1 MERKASLERSIR
13 FAEFEVDPR
22 AGELR
27 RLGVKVRLQEQPFQ
41 VLAML
46 LEHPGEVVTREEL
59 QQRIWPAATFVDFEN
74 GLNKAINKLRGAL
87 GDSAETPRFV
97 ETLPRHG
104 YRFNASIDRV
114 VEQQDKDLA
123 KGGHVGVP
131 PQSRRWLA
139 AVGGAVI
146 LGSLIFSLNL
156 AGLRERL
163 FENTAARPI
172 QSLAVLPLVNLSGDP
187 SQEYFA
193 DGMTETL
200 ITELGKLGAF
210 RVISRTSA
218 MHYKASKKL
227 LPEIAQE
234 LNVDAIVE
242 TAVLRSENRVRITTK
257 LIRVVP
263 EKQLWA
269 ESYERDL
276 RDILVLQGDVARAIA
291 REVHLRL
298 SPESQIRLA
307 RGRRQVNP
315 EAYDAYLKG
324 RHEASKWTAEG
335 RRKSIEYFEQ
345 SIQKDPTYAE
355 AWAGLANVYGLK
367 SLTEMRRY
375 ALSDAA
381 YLKARQA
388 TLRALA
394 LDETV
399 PEAHTALALV
409 STGEW
414 AWGVARKELQRAIAL
429 DPNNAEAHQFFG
441 YYFIGMGRYD
451 EAVAEMQRAVELDP
465 FEGNKRNSLGAALFF
480 ARRYDEALEQYRQ
493 TPDPD
498 VNSEPRHRRMAE
510 IYARKGMRKEVI
522 TEVLTALRLAGKKDL
537 AVLVEQ
543 KYLSAGYAEA
553 RKTWLRGDI
562 RELQRNAKDGQIPSF
577 HIAGDYALLGEKD
590 KAFEW
595 LEKAFQERDPILVSI
610 NGTERLADLR
620 SDPRFQDLLRRMGLP
635 P

>member
-1 MERKASLERSIR
+1 MACRC
-13 FAEFEVDPR
+13 V
-22 AGELR
+22 R
-27 RLGVKVRLQEQPFQ
+27 RL
-41 VLAML
+41 
-46 LEHPGEVVTREEL
+46 
-59 QQRIWPAATFVDFEN
+59 N
-74 GLNKAINKLRGAL
+74 GLNRAINKLREAL
-87 GDSAETPRFV
+87 GDSAENPRFV

-104 YRFNASIDRV
+104 YRFIASIDRV
-114 VEQQDKDLA
+114 GEEQRGHLA
-123 KGGHVGVP
+123 RGGHIRVP
-131 PQSRRWLA
+131 PQRRRWLA

-146 LGSLIFSLNL
+146 LGALVFSLNM

-163 FENTAARPI
+163 FGSTAPRPI
-172 QSLAVLPLVNLSGDP
+172 QSVAVLPLVNLSGDP

-193 DGMTETL
+193 DGMTEAL
-200 ITELGKLGAF
+200 ITELGKLGAV

-227 LPEIAQE
+227 LPEIARE

-242 TAVLRSENRVRITTK
+242 GAVLRSETRVRITRK

-291 REVHLRL
+291 REVHFQL
-298 SPESQIRLA
+298 SPENQIRLA
-307 RGRRQVNP
+307 SGRRPVNL

-324 RHEASKWTAEG
+324 RNEVSKFTAAG

-355 AWAGLANVYGLK
+355 AWAGLAI
-367 SLTEMRRY
+367 MY
-375 ALSDAA
+375 AVAA
-381 YLKARQA
+381 YPQARQA
-388 TLRALA
+388 ALRALE

-409 STGEW
+409 LGREW
-414 AWGVARKELQRAIAL
+414 AWGAQRKELQRAIAL
-429 DPNNAEAHQFFG
+429 DPNNAEAHQVSG
-441 YYFIGMGRYD
+441 YNFITMGQYD
-451 EAVAEMQRAVELDP
+451 EAVAEMQRALELDP
-465 FEGNKRNSLGAALFF
+465 FEGNKRNSLGAALFL
-480 ARRYDEALEQYRQ
+480 ARRDDEALEQFRQ

-498 VNSEPRHRRMAE
+498 VNSESRHRRMAE
-510 IYARKGMRKEVI
+510 IYARKGMQKEAI

-553 RKTWLRGDI
+553 WQTWLRGDI
-562 RELQRNAKDGQIPSF
+562 RELQRNAKDGQIPRVL
-577 HIAGDYALLGEKD
+577 IARDYALLGEKD
-590 KAFEW
+590 KALEW
-595 LEKAFQERDPILVSI
+595 LEKAFQERDPALPII
-610 NGTERLADLR
+610 KPYGERYWGLQ

>member
-1 MERKASLERSIR
+1 MERNASPEQSIR
-13 FAEFEVDPR
+13 FAEFKVDPR

-27 RLGVKVRLQEQPFQ
+27 KLGVKIKLQEQPLQ

-59 QQRIWPAATFVDFEN
+59 QQRIWPADTSVDFEN
-74 GLNKAINKLRGAL
+74 GLNKAINKLREAL
-87 GDSAETPRFV
+87 GDSAENPRFV

-104 YRFNASIDRV
+104 YRFIASLDRV
-114 VEQQDKDLA
+114 VEQQGGHLA
-123 KGGHVGVP
+123 EGRHVGVP

-139 AVGGAVI
+139 AVGGAAI

-163 FENTAARPI
+163 FGNTAARPI
-172 QSLAVLPLVNLSGDP
+172 QSIAVLPLVNLSGDAT
-187 SQEYFA
+187 QEYFA
-193 DGMTETL
+193 DGMTEAL
-200 ITELGKLGAF
+200 ITELGRLGAF

-218 MHYKASKKL
+218 MHYKASKKT
-227 LPEIAQE
+227 LPEIARE

-242 TAVLRSENRVRITTK
+242 GAVLRSENRVRITTK
-257 LIRVVP
+257 LIRATP
-263 EKQLWA
+263 ENQLWA

-276 RDILVLQGDVARAIA
+276 RDTLLLQGDIARAIA
-291 REVHLRL
+291 REVHIML

-307 RGRRQVNP
+307 SGRRQVNL
-315 EAYDAYLKG
+315 EAYDIYLKG
-324 RHEASKWTAEG
+324 RYEASKWTAEG
-335 RRKSIEYFEQ
+335 RRKSIQYFEQ

-355 AWAGLANVYGLK
+355 AWAGLANVYGLN
-367 SLTEMRRY
+367 
-375 ALSDAA
+375 AA
-381 YLKARQA
+381 YRLQA
-388 TLRALA
+388 MQAALRALE

-409 STGEW
+409 KHWEW
-414 AWGVARKELQRAIAL
+414 VWGAARKELQRAIAL
-429 DPNNAEAHQFFG
+429 DPNNAEAHQFSG
-441 YYFIGMGRYD
+441 YNFIYMGRYD

-465 FEGNKRNSLGAALFF
+465 FEGNKRNSLGAALLF
-480 ARRYDEALEQYRQ
+480 ARRDDEALEQYRQ
-493 TPDPD
+493 VPDPD
-498 VNSEPRHRRMAE
+498 VNSETRHSRMAE
-510 IYARKGMRKEVI
+510 IYARKGMRKEAI
-522 TEVLTALRLAGKKDL
+522 NEVLTALRLAGEKDL

-562 RELQRNAKDGQIPSF
+562 RELQRNAKDGQIRSF
-577 HIAGDYALLGEKD
+577 RIAGDYAWLGEKD

-595 LEKAFQERDPILVSI
+595 LEKAFQERDPALI
-610 NGTERLADLR
+610 NIKSAGERFWDLQ
-620 SDPRFQDLLRRMGLP
+620 SDPRFQDLLRRMSLP

>member
-1 MERKASLERSIR
+1 MERKASLEQSIR

-27 RLGVKVRLQEQPFQ
+27 KLGVKIKLQEQPFQ

-59 QQRIWPAATFVDFEN
+59 QQRIWPADTLVDFEN
-74 GLNKAINKLRGAL
+74 GLNKAINKLREAL
-87 GDSAETPRFV
+87 GDAAENPRFV

-104 YRFNASIDRV
+104 YRFIASIDRV
-114 VEQQDKDLA
+114 VEQQRGHLA

-131 PQSRRWLA
+131 PKSRRWLA
-139 AVGGAVI
+139 AVGGAAL
-146 LGSLIFSLNL
+146 LGSLLFSLNM

-163 FENTAARPI
+163 FGNTAARPI

-193 DGMTETL
+193 DGMTEAL
-200 ITELGKLGAF
+200 ITELGRPGTF

-218 MHYKASKKL
+218 MHYKASKKP
-227 LPEIAQE
+227 LPEIARE
-234 LNVDAIVE
+234 LNVDGFVE
-242 TAVLRSENRVRITTK
+242 GAVLRSENRVRITTK

-276 RDILVLQGDVARAIA
+276 GDILVLQGDVARAIA
-291 REVHLRL
+291 REVHILL
-298 SPESQIRLA
+298 SLQSQIRLA
-307 RGRRQVNP
+307 SGRRQVNL

-324 RHEASKWTAEG
+324 RYEASKWTAEG
-335 RRKSIEYFEQ
+335 FRKSIQYFAQ

-355 AWAGLANVYGLK
+355 AWAGLATGYARAGSNGAYGK
-367 SLTEMRRY
+367 
-375 ALSDAA
+375 AKQAA
-381 YLKARQA
+381 
-388 TLRALA
+388 LRALE
-394 LDETV
+394 LDETS
-399 PEAHTALALV
+399 PEAHTSLAIV
-409 STGEW
+409 ENGEW
-414 AWGVARKELQRAIAL
+414 AWAAARKDLQRAIAL
-429 DPNNAEAHQFFG
+429 DPNNAEAHQFYG
-441 YYFIGMGRYD
+441 YHFLLMGRYD
-451 EAVAEMQRAVELDP
+451 EAVAEIQHAVELDP

-480 ARRYDEALEQYRQ
+480 AGRYDEALEQYRQ

-498 VNSEPRHRRMAE
+498 VNSATRHSRMAE
-510 IYARKGMRKEVI
+510 IYAREGMRKEAI

-553 RKTWLRGDI
+553 WQTWFRGDI

-577 HIAGDYALLGEKD
+577 SIARDYALLGEKD

-595 LEKAFQERDPILVSI
+595 LEKAFQERDPPLIFI
-610 NGTERLADLR
+610 KPDGERYWDLQ
-620 SDPRFQDLLRRMGLP
+620 SDPRFKDLLRRMGLP